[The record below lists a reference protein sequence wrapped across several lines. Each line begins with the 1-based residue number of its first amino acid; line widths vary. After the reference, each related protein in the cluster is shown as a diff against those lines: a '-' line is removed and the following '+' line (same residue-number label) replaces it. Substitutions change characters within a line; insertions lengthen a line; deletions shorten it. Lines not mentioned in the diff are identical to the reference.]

1 MKTLLPLLKLSAVN
15 ISAINWRKSL
25 LCFFFPSLLINIA
38 MAGPVNENDHHTTVA
53 GTVAGSYTVG
63 TGGDYLTLTA
73 AVNAYNSFTLT
84 GPVTFCLIS
93 STYSAGE
100 TFPIVIM
107 RNTTAS
113 ATNTLTIKPAVGVTA
128 SVSGTI
134 NSDAMFKVLGSY
146 VTIDGSN
153 NGTNSRNLT
162 FTNNGSTSARTIM
175 FGSTGSFPVV
185 NSTLKNCNVL
195 GGNSTSNAVVL
206 CDGAAVNSPGY
217 FNNITIENNLV
228 NKAFYG
234 IYCNAIVSAGNGSG
248 LLIQNNDLTSSGTS
262 AIQFAGIMV
271 QGVDGVTVSYN
282 SIGNFISTDAT
293 TDCGIWLSTGTKN
306 AIILGNTITNLTY
319 TGGAGYGSRG
329 IYVSTGVTSAN
340 IKLSGNMISN
350 ITGDGDDY
358 TNSGVT
364 LNNPHGIL
372 MVGPQTGL
380 QIYNNSICMGAV
392 TGFTNTLN
400 KANAMAAC
408 IRIYGSGTADI
419 RNNILVNNLG
429 LNGATGYG
437 TVGLMASNSTSQF
450 TSLNYNDYVI
460 NPAGSGV
467 KAFGMIGTTAYGS
480 LAAWKT
486 ITGKDVASINVTPV
500 FVSSTDL
507 HLVPA
512 SNPLLNNAALP
523 IAGNND
529 NDVDNATRN
538 PQTPDIGCDEFVEP
552 NKAWWIG
559 KVSTAWTTAS
569 NWEANAIP
577 GATTDVT
584 INGGYTFMPTISTTQ
599 AINSLLLSA
608 PGTPPVITIN
618 GGNLQINGN
627 ITKTGG
633 TIDATN
639 GTIEMNGSTAQ
650 YIPAGLFVNNDLK
663 DLIIGNSDAVTGVS
677 LTSALNIYRSV
688 SFSATGLKLT
698 TNDFLTLKSTIAE
711 TAWVGDV
718 TGKTISGNVTVE
730 RYIPTVTPAP
740 GVHGKS
746 WQLLSVP
753 VSGSQTVNAAWQ
765 EGAITANANPN
776 SGYGIQITGEMAGAL
791 GLGFDVYTPAG
802 PSMKTFNALTGGYNG
817 IANTNTLPIANQK
830 GYMVFIRGDRSITAY
845 NQAPVPTVLRAKGK
859 LYTTGADLPPA
870 TNVLADKFESVG
882 NPYASAI
889 NFTAITRTGATDN
902 TYYVWDPLLA
912 GTGYGGFQTIS
923 ATALW
928 VPSPGGTANYPTGVP
943 VTSIQSGQAFF
954 VHATG
959 AAGTV
964 SFTEAAKITGSKNIF
979 RNTNTNSTDNQFLR
993 VLLYNGIDSTAG
1005 VADGNTIAFS
1015 NDYSNDYTGD
1025 DALKFASNTAS
1036 IGVSGNGRLLAVEA
1050 RSLPSNN
1057 DTIFYSIANL
1067 RRQAY
1072 QLKLMPENL
1081 QFGNL
1086 IAYFEDGFLH
1096 TSTALSFTDNTTIDF
1111 TVTDDFASA
1120 AAGRFYIVFKQLLIT
1135 PVTFTNI
1142 SAIRTSENAINVNW
1156 DVDNE
1161 INIEN
1166 YEVQRSKD
1174 GRNFDKINTTTA
1186 RTTNGG
1192 RSSYTYPD
1200 QSPFQGDNFY
1210 RIRSKGRDGQYQ
1222 YSAVVKVAGL
1232 KQASLIS
1239 IYPNPVVDKKLSI
1252 AFNNQP
1258 EGTCKI
1264 ELRNVVGQ
1272 VIYSDKVMVNSSNMV
1287 KTISLD
1293 RAIAAGTYQL
1303 VIIAENGSKRVEQ
1316 LFIQ

>member
-1 MKTLLPLLKLSAVN
+1 MKTLLPLLRSSAVN
-15 ISAINWRKSL
+15 LSLVNWRKSL
-25 LCFFFPSLLINIA
+25 LCFFFPCLLINIA
-38 MAGPVNENDHHTTVA
+38 TAGPGKETEHHTTVT
-53 GTVAGSYTVG
+53 GTVSGSYTVG

-84 GPVTFCLIS
+84 GPVVFCLINS
-93 STYSAGE
+93 SYSAGE
-100 TFPIVIM
+100 TFPIVIT

-113 ATNTLTIKPAVGVTA
+113 AANTLTIKPAVGVTA
-128 SVSGTI
+128 SVSGTV
-134 NSDAMFKVLGSY
+134 NSDAMFKVLSSY

-175 FGSTGSFPVV
+175 FGSTGTFPVV

-206 CDGAAVNSPGY
+206 CDGAAVNTPGY
-217 FNNITIENNLV
+217 FNNITIENNIV

-234 IYCNAIVSAGNGSG
+234 IYCNAVVSAGNGSG
-248 LLIQNNDLTSSGTS
+248 LLIQNNDLTSSGTT
-262 AIQFAGIMV
+262 AIQFAGIFV
-271 QGVDGVTVSYN
+271 QGVDGVTVAYN

-306 AIILGNTITNLTY
+306 AVVLGNTITNLTY

-329 IYVSTGVTSAN
+329 IYISTGVTGAN

-380 QIYNNSICMGAV
+380 QIYNNSIFLGGV
-392 TGFTNTLN
+392 TGYTNTLN
-400 KANAMAAC
+400 RANAMAVC

-437 TVGLMASNSTSQF
+437 SVGLMASNSTSQF

-460 NPAGSGV
+460 NPAGSGI
-467 KAFGMIGTTAYGS
+467 KAFGMIGTTAYAS
-480 LAAWKT
+480 LATWKT
-486 ITGKDVASINVTPV
+486 ATGKDVASINVTPV

-512 SNPLLNNAALP
+512 SNPSLNNAALP

-538 PQTPDIGCDEFVEP
+538 PFTPDIGCDEFVEP
-552 NKAWWIG
+552 NKSFWIG
-559 KVSTAWTTAS
+559 KTSTAWTTAS

-577 GATTDVT
+577 GASTDV
-584 INGGYTFMPTISTTQ
+584 IIDGGYTFMPTITTTQ
-599 AINSLLLSA
+599 AVNGLALSA
-608 PGTPPVITIN
+608 PGTPPVLTIN
-618 GGNLQINGN
+618 GGDLQINGN

-633 TIDATN
+633 TIDAVN
-639 GTIEMNGSTAQ
+639 GTVEMNGSVAQ
-650 YIPAGLFVNNDLK
+650 DIPAGIFVNNDLK
-663 DLIIGNSDAVTGVS
+663 ELVIGNSDAVTGVS
-677 LTSALNIYRSV
+677 LNSPLNIYRSV

-698 TNDFLTLKSTIAE
+698 TNDFLTFRSTATE
-711 TAWVGDV
+711 TAWLGDV

-730 RYIPTVTPAP
+730 RYIPTSSPAP

-753 VSGSQTVNAAWQ
+753 VSGSQTVKAAWQ
-765 EGAITANANPN
+765 EGAVTANANPN

-791 GLGFDVYTPAG
+791 ALGFDVYTPAG
-802 PSMKTFNALTGGYNG
+802 PSMKTYNAATGGYSG

-830 GYMVFIRGDRSITAY
+830 GYMVFIRGDRSIIAY
-845 NQAPVPTVLRAKGK
+845 NQAPVPTILRTKGK

-870 TNVLADKFESVG
+870 TNILADKFESVG

-889 NFTAITRTGATDN
+889 DFTAITRTGATDN

-923 ATALW
+923 ATGSW
-928 VPSPGGTANYPTGVP
+928 IPSPGGTANYPTGIP
-943 VTSIQSGQAFF
+943 VNSIQSGQAFF

-964 SFTEAAKITGSKNIF
+964 SFTEAAKITGSKNSF
-979 RNTNTNSTDNQFLR
+979 RIVNSSNNQFLR
-993 VLLYNGIDSTAG
+993 ALLYNGIDSTAG
-1005 VADGNTIAFS
+1005 VADGNTIAFN

-1025 DALKFASNTAS
+1025 DALKFVSNTANLGILS
-1036 IGVSGNGRLLAVEA
+1036 NGHLLAVEA
-1050 RSLPSNN
+1050 RSLPANN

-1067 RRQAY
+1067 RKQAY
-1072 QLKLMPENL
+1072 QLRLMPENV
-1081 QFGNL
+1081 QQGNL

-1096 TSTALSFTDNTTIDF
+1096 TSTPLSFTANTTIDF
-1111 TVTDDFASA
+1111 TVTDDPASA
-1120 AAGRFYIVFKQLLIT
+1120 AAGRFYIVFKQLLVT

-1142 SAIRTSENAINVNW
+1142 SAMRTSEKAIAVNW

-1166 YEVQRSKD
+1166 YEVQRSYD
-1174 GRNFDKINTTTA
+1174 GRSFAKINTTTA

-1192 RSSYTYPD
+1192 TSSYSYPD
-1200 QSPFQGDNFY
+1200 QAPLQGDNFY
-1210 RIRSKGRDGQYQ
+1210 RIRSKGQDGQYQ
-1222 YSAVVKVAGL
+1222 YSAIVKVAGI
-1232 KQASLIS
+1232 KHASLIS
-1239 IYPNPVVDKKLSI
+1239 VYPNPVVDKKLSI

-1258 EGTCKI
+1258 EGIYKI
-1264 ELRNVVGQ
+1264 ELSNLVGQ
-1272 VIYSDKVMVNSSNMV
+1272 VIYSDKVIVNSNNMV
-1287 KTISLD
+1287 KTISLGQ
-1293 RAIAAGTYQL
+1293 AVATGTYQL
-1303 VIIAENGSKRVEQ
+1303 VIVAENGSKRVEQ
-1316 LFIQ
+1316 LIIQ